1 MHLRHTFSD
10 LAGRSA
16 IRSCVITLAAAAWL
30 APVAVQAASFV
41 PAAVSALEIH
51 AKKKGKKAGKKKQGA
66 KKAASAPQ

>member
-16 IRSCVITLAAAAWL
+16 IRSCVIALAAAAWL
-30 APVAVQAASFV
+30 APVAAQAASFGH
-41 PAAVSALEIH
+41 SAISAPDIQ

-66 KKAASAPQ
+66 KKAATAQQ